1 MTTDKNILQSAMDKA
16 SGTLESMKNAV
27 TGGPA
32 EHAGSK
38 AGKKVDEA
46 ADATSD
52 AAHNAKQ
59 AVKNTADDAKHE
71 VNKHT

>member
-1 MTTDKNILQSAMDKA
+1 MTQEKGMIATAMDKTKE
-16 SGTLESMKNAV
+16 TLESVKNAV

-32 EHAGSK
+32 EHAGSN

-46 ADATSD
+46 ADATHD
-52 AAHNAKQ
+52 AGHDAKQ

-71 VNKHT
+71 INKHT

>member
-1 MTTDKNILQSAMDKA
+1 MSEDKGYVQSAIDKTKN
-16 SGTLESMKNAV
+16 TLESVKNAV

-32 EHAGSK
+32 EHAGSN
-38 AGKKVDEA
+38 AGKNVDQA

-52 AAHNAKQ
+52 AAHDAKQ

-71 VNKHT
+71 LNKHT